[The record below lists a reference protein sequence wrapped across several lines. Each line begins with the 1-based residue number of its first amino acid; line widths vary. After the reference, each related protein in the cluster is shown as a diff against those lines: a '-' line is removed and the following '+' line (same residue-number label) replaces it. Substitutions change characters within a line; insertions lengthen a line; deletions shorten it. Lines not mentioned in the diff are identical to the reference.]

1 MHSSDPA
8 QTVVDTSC
16 LDGDNSW
23 QQKQLV
29 NLGMDAGLLG
39 QGASAEPVQSLQECG
54 KFEVIVVSGLRRHI
68 LKLRALTTKQEG
80 STGQQNIYIY
90 I

>member
-1 MHSSDPA
+1 VHSSDPA

-39 QGASAEPVQSLQECG
+39 QGDSAEPVQLLQECG
-54 KFEVIVVSGLRRHI
+54 KFEVIVVSGL
-68 LKLRALTTKQEG
+68 AA
-80 STGQQNIYIY
+80 Y
-90 I
+90 